1 MKNDEAMLTF
11 INNEM
16 TRVPQTL
23 NNKLTR
29 KEKRFQCRKEFYKIK
44 EFVDDFLEED
54 SLNRYL
60 LLPGLRGVGKTTI
73 IFQLYEYLI
82 KEKNIN
88 QNQILYLS
96 CEKLNEYFE
105 FKILDVIETFLKY
118 HHNSTISSLD
128 TKIFLF
134 IDEAQY
140 DHNWALS
147 GKIMYDDSNNIF
159 MIFTGSSALNL
170 EYNADSARRLLKRN
184 ITPLNFEQHLKLKY
198 NYDSGNMSKSL
209 INLIFN
215 GDYDYAV
222 ECEKNIQSSI
232 YNINGYDEN
241 EWDNYLMYG
250 GFPISLYEK
259 KYQNIVERLNAIM
272 KKIINSDMN
281 NIGNISL
288 DSQVNAIRLLNYIAL
303 QQPGEIS
310 QNNIANYLD
319 CSPST
324 IKNILDILEKTHLLF
339 HTEAYGSSSKRLKK
353 SWKYYFATSSLRHSL
368 VSNLGNTMKDPSA
381 YKGILLENLV
391 ASNFFNLYHTRNMNF
406 GMFYDDNKKRNVD
419 FIIQQDFN
427 KPIPIEVGIG
437 KKDKKQVKNA
447 IKRYNSDY
455 GIIISNKTS
464 NIEKDDDIFY
474 IPFRTFSFL

>member
-128 TKIFLF
+128 TKILLF

-140 DHNWALS
+140 AP
-147 GKIMYDDSNNIF
+147 
-159 MIFTGSSALNL
+159 
-170 EYNADSARRLLKRN
+170 E
-184 ITPLNFEQHLKLKY
+184 
-198 NYDSGNMSKSL
+198 
-209 INLIFN
+209 
-215 GDYDYAV
+215 
-222 ECEKNIQSSI
+222 
-232 YNINGYDEN
+232 
-241 EWDNYLMYG
+241 
-250 GFPISLYEK
+250 
-259 KYQNIVERLNAIM
+259 
-272 KKIINSDMN
+272 
-281 NIGNISL
+281 
-288 DSQVNAIRLLNYIAL
+288 
-303 QQPGEIS
+303 
-310 QNNIANYLD
+310 
-319 CSPST
+319 
-324 IKNILDILEKTHLLF
+324 LF
-339 HTEAYGSSSKRLKK
+339 R
-353 SWKYYFATSSLRHSL
+353 
-368 VSNLGNTMKDPSA
+368 
-381 YKGILLENLV
+381 
-391 ASNFFNLYHTRNMNF
+391 
-406 GMFYDDNKKRNVD
+406 
-419 FIIQQDFN
+419 
-427 KPIPIEVGIG
+427 
-437 KKDKKQVKNA
+437 A
-447 IKRYNSDY
+447 IKRIADSDNAKGKFFLTGSQSY
-455 GIIISNKTS
+455 ELMSSASESLAGRISIVEMSGLSLREIFHIDFNNTF
-464 NIEKDDDIFY
+464 IPDDSY
-474 IPFRTFSFL
+474 IHQLSAQIDLERHFSKI